1 MNRLLLILLSQL
13 AISTSFIAT
22 TNVHAAND
30 LERWNSDVGRTVRQT
45 QSDKLAQTTYR
56 EMTSKNVTVSQDM
69 RTVYPQIETQAQV
82 AGSRTRVVAEA
93 VLEVDKDKVWRDWNK
108 KLTKFGRGTAAGL
121 AAGAIVQGI
130 VDGVGWVIDEGGKV
144 TKKPTQT
151 DCGSNGGLCANQQYV
166 YQKSGKYYSTAQAAA
181 QVTIDALV
189 ADVSTRSYSFKS
201 TNCPSFLS
209 WPINCSV
216 IYNAD
221 HNKPNTYSVS
231 VGVVLN
237 PAYNSTL
244 PPPKN
249 VEVTD
254 AEKEQVL
261 KDLLNDPKY
270 ADLAAQMI
278 GNTYS
283 MGPDNPEPDPDVVND
298 LKNKQKDVL
307 KSDNPKG
314 DGKTRTD
321 PKIDTGTQG
330 QADTTP
336 KPDTGTGTNPDPGT
350 GTTPTPNPNP
360 NTGSTTTWEIP
371 PFCVYA
377 AIVCDWIGWTK
388 EEPELVDEKL
398 QIQER
403 DVTDYKYEDHIKF
416 GESCPFSEKTENL
429 DLGVG
434 VIKFKYNLDF
444 FCDFSREA
452 KPTIVGIGHL
462 GALIFLLIGIR
473 SGASG

>member
-1 MNRLLLILLSQL
+1 MIL
-13 AISTSFIAT
+13 
-22 TNVHAAND
+22 
-30 LERWNSDVGRTVRQT
+30 
-45 QSDKLAQTTYR
+45 K
-56 EMTSKNVTVSQDM
+56 TSK
-69 RTVYPQIETQAQV
+69 
-82 AGSRTRVVAEA
+82 
-93 VLEVDKDKVWRDWNK
+93 
-108 KLTKFGRGTAAGL
+108 
-121 AAGAIVQGI
+121 
-130 VDGVGWVIDEGGKV
+130 
-144 TKKPTQT
+144 
-151 DCGSNGGLCANQQYV
+151 
-166 YQKSGKYYSTAQAAA
+166 
-181 QVTIDALV
+181 
-189 ADVSTRSYSFKS
+189 
-201 TNCPSFLS
+201 
-209 WPINCSV
+209 
-216 IYNAD
+216 
-221 HNKPNTYSVS
+221 
-231 VGVVLN
+231 
-237 PAYNSTL
+237 
-244 PPPKN
+244 
-249 VEVTD
+249 
-254 AEKEQVL
+254 
-261 KDLLNDPKY
+261 
-270 ADLAAQMI
+270 
-278 GNTYS
+278 
-283 MGPDNPEPDPDVVND
+283 
-298 LKNKQKDVL
+298 KDVL

-336 KPDTGTGTNPDPGT
+336 KPDPNPNPNPDPGT
-350 GTTPTPNPNP
+350 TPNPNP

-377 AIVCDWIGWTK
+377 AIVCDWFGWTK